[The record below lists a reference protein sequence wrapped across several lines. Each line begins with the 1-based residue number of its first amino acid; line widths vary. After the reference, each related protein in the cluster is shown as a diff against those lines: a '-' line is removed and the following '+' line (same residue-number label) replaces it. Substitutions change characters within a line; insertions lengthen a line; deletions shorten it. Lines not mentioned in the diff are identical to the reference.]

1 MSLLSLVYILK
12 ESGRKDLMTKLPS
25 NPQPDDTGANSLKL
39 SEKNFR
45 DLAHSSPDSIFVYV
59 DEKIIFANNSALKL
73 LRATKSEEVTG
84 RDIWDFIP
92 AASRKSLKRAV
103 DLIINY
109 KKSYISTEDK
119 IITIDGET
127 IDIEISSTY
136 FNFNGKNG
144 IQAFIR
150 DITKRK
156 KSEERLKSS
165 EKDYKII
172 FESTGT
178 AMLFLDEDKTIS
190 MINGECEKISGYT
203 KEEIE
208 GKKKWIEFVAPDER
222 IILELNHEGRRN
234 SADAPMNFEFKLIDK
249 FRKTHNAF
257 MTITMIP
264 GTKKSV
270 ASIIDLTE
278 IKKAEEIL
286 AATQQNYRLL
296 VENTKEAIAII
307 QDEKVRYVN
316 PMLCEITGY
325 TGKQILNKKFYK
337 LVHSDFNEIVRS
349 EYRQRLDGTESNT
362 ISPVKIIDTGNNE
375 RWLQIK
381 SVLTIWEDKPA
392 VLLFFNDVTET
403 KNAQDALMASEE
415 KYRLLAE
422 NAKDIIIVYDE
433 NGTVNYLNSSGYETF
448 GIARDKTNVIN
459 VKDILFPGSGYITP
473 SSLINENK
481 KNYKNYKNRIEV
493 SNFLGELIQLETISS
508 PIKLDNENYGML
520 VIGRDITERKL
531 LEREIILISERIRQQ
546 VSRDLHDDLNPHLI
560 GIEAL
565 SQVLFMS
572 LKKKQVS
579 EYADAEK
586 IAALINKAITKTHRL
601 ARGLCPIDLESSGI
615 QTPLMSLVKLVRS
628 LYGIE
633 CKFTYDESII
643 IEDIAL
649 ATNLY
654 YIAQEATLNSA
665 KYSGGSL
672 ITITLKRTSD
682 TLTLSIEDNGSGIN
696 KETGIDK
703 EKSNGMGLKIM
714 KYRAEIIDGV
724 FTIQKNKPAGTSIN
738 VKIPINILKSE
749 GRISYGGRF
758 PKAQQETSDIYS

>member
-1 MSLLSLVYILK
+1 MDQIIKSQSDK
-12 ESGRKDLMTKLPS
+12 QQG
-25 NPQPDDTGANSLKL
+25 NSADSELKL
-39 SEKNFR
+39 TEKNFR
-45 DLAHSSPDSIFVYV
+45 DLAHSSPDAIFVYV
-59 DEKIIFANNSALKL
+59 DEKIIFTNNTGMIL
-73 LRATKSEEVTG
+73 LRASEPEQVIG
-84 RDIWDFIP
+84 KDIWDFIP
-92 AASRKSLKRAV
+92 PSSHKSLKRAV
-103 DLIINY
+103 DLIINNR
-109 KKSYISTEDK
+109 KSYISTEDK
-119 IITIDGET
+119 MIAVDGT
-127 IDIEISSTY
+127 AIDIEISSTY

-150 DITKRK
+150 DISKRK
-156 KSEERLKSS
+156 RAEEQIKSS
-165 EKDYKII
+165 EKDYKIL

-178 AMLFLDEDKTIS
+178 AMLFLEEDKTIS

-203 KEEIE
+203 KDEIE
-208 GKKKWIEFVAPDER
+208 GKKKWTEFVAPEDR
-222 IILELNHEGRRN
+222 LTLETNHEWRRK
-234 SADAPMNFEFKLIDK
+234 SDDAPMNFEFKLIDK
-249 FRKTHNAF
+249 YQRYHNAF

-307 QDEKVRYVN
+307 QDEMVRYVN
-316 PMLCEITGY
+316 PKLCEITGY
-325 TGKQILNKKFYK
+325 SENHILNKKFYK
-337 LVHSDFNEIVRS
+337 LVHSDFNEIVRN
-349 EYRQRLDGTESNT
+349 EYRHRLDGTESVT

-375 RWLQIK
+375 RWFQIN
-381 SVLTIWEDKPA
+381 SVLTIWGEKPA

-433 NGTVNYLNSSGYETF
+433 EGTVNYLNSSGYETF
-448 GIARDKTNVIN
+448 GISKDKKNIIKVT
-459 VKDILFPGSGYITP
+459 DILFPGSGYLRP
-473 SSLINENK
+473 SALTGDTGK
-481 KNYKNYKNRIEV
+481 DFKNYKSRIEV

-508 PIKLDNENYGML
+508 PIKLDSDNYGML
-520 VIGRDITERKL
+520 VIGRDITERKQ
-531 LEREIILISERIRQQ
+531 LEKEIILISERIRQQ

-565 SQVLFMS
+565 SQVLSMS

-579 EYADAEK
+579 ESADAEK
-586 IAALINKAITKTHRL
+586 ITTLINKAITKTHRL

-615 QTPLMSLVKLVRS
+615 QTPLMNLMKLVRS
-628 LYGIE
+628 LYGVE

-643 IEDIAL
+643 IEDITL

-672 ITITLKRTSD
+672 ITITLERSSD
-682 TLTLSIEDNGSGIN
+682 TLTLSIEDNGKGIPRG
-696 KETGIDK
+696 KGADK
-703 EKSNGMGLKIM
+703 EKNSGMGLKIM

-724 FTIQKNKPAGTSIN
+724 FSIQKNRPEGTVIS

-758 PKAQQETSDIYS
+758 PKTKPETADIYS

>member
-1 MSLLSLVYILK
+1 MDQMIEL
-12 ESGRKDLMTKLPS
+12 
-25 NPQPDDTGANSLKL
+25 QPDENRKNSGNETPELT
-39 SEKNFR
+39 ETNFR
-45 DLAHSSPDSIFVYV
+45 DLAHSSPDAIFVYV
-59 DEKIIFANNSALKL
+59 DEKIIFTNNTGLKL
-73 LRATKSEEVTG
+73 LKAAEAEQVIG
-84 RDIWDFIP
+84 RDIRDFIP
-92 AASRKSLKRAV
+92 AASHKSLEKAIG
-103 DLIINY
+103 LIINN

-119 IITIDGET
+119 MITINGDP

-136 FNFNGKNG
+136 FNFNGRHG

-150 DITKRK
+150 DISKRK
-156 KSEERLKSS
+156 RAEEQIKST

-178 AMLFLDEDKTIS
+178 AMLFLEEDKTIS

-203 KEEIE
+203 KDEIE
-208 GKKKWIEFVAPDER
+208 GKKKWTEFVAPEDR
-222 IILELNHEGRRN
+222 LTLESNHEWRRN
-234 SADAPMNFEFKLIDK
+234 NGDVPMNFEFRLIDK
-249 FRKTHNAF
+249 FNRHHNAF

-264 GTKKSV
+264 GTNKSV

-307 QDEKVRYVN
+307 QDEMVRYVN
-316 PMLCEITGY
+316 PKLCEITGY
-325 TGKQILNKKFYK
+325 SENQILNKKFYK
-337 LVHSDFNEIVRS
+337 LVHSDFSEIVRN
-349 EYRQRLDGTESNT
+349 EYRHRLDGTESNT
-362 ISPVKIIDTGNNE
+362 ISPVKIIDTGSNE
-375 RWLQIK
+375 RWFQIN
-381 SVLTIWEDKPA
+381 SVLTIWGEKPS

-433 NGTVNYLNSSGYETF
+433 NGTVIYLNSSGYETF
-448 GIARDKTNVIN
+448 GISRDKKKPIN
-459 VKDILFPGSGYITP
+459 VRDILFPGSEYLTP
-473 SSLINENK
+473 SALVNNNK
-481 KNYKNYKNRIEV
+481 NFKNYKSRVEV
-493 SNFLGELIQLETISS
+493 SNFLGDLIQLETISS
-508 PIKLDNENYGML
+508 PIKLDSDNYGML
-520 VIGRDITERKL
+520 VIGRDITERKQ
-531 LEREIILISERIRQQ
+531 LEKEIILISERIRQQ

-565 SQVLFMS
+565 SQVLSMS

-579 EYADAEK
+579 ESADAEK
-586 IAALINKAITKTHRL
+586 ITTLINKAITKTHRL
-601 ARGLCPIDLESSGI
+601 ARGLCPIDLESSGF
-615 QTPLMSLVKLVRS
+615 QTPLMNLIKVVRN
-628 LYGIE
+628 LYGVE

-643 IEDIAL
+643 IEDITL

-665 KYSGGSL
+665 KYSGGTL
-672 ITITLKRTSD
+672 ITITLKRSSD
-682 TLTLSIEDNGSGIN
+682 TLTLSIEDNGSGIP
-696 KETGIDK
+696 KEKKPDK
-703 EKSNGMGLKIM
+703 EKNSGMGLKIM
-714 KYRAEIIDGV
+714 KYRAEIIDGAFSV
-724 FTIQKNKPAGTSIN
+724 HKNKPTGTTIS

-758 PKAQQETSDIYS
+758 PKTQPETTDIYS

>member
-1 MSLLSLVYILK
+1 MDKII
-12 ESGRKDLMTKLPS
+12 ELPS
-25 NPQPDDTGANSLKL
+25 EIKPEKITGSNSELTVI
-39 SEKNFR
+39 NYR
-45 DLAHSSPDSIFVYV
+45 DMVFSSPDAIFVHV
-59 DEKIIFANNSALKL
+59 DEKIIFANNAGLKL
-73 LRATKSEEVTG
+73 LKASDADEILGKI
-84 RDIWDFIP
+84 IWDFIP
-92 AASRKSLKRAV
+92 PESQKSLKRAV
-103 DLIINY
+103 NLIINNR
-109 KKSYISTEDK
+109 KSYISTEDK
-119 IITIDGET
+119 IITLEGDI

-144 IQAFIR
+144 VQAFIR
-150 DITKRK
+150 DISKRRK
-156 KSEERLKSS
+156 TEERIKSS
-165 EKDYKII
+165 DKDYKII

-178 AMLFLDEDKTIS
+178 AMLFLEEDKTIS
-190 MINGECEKISGYT
+190 LINGECEKITGFKRY
-203 KEEIE
+203 EIE
-208 GKKKWIEFVAPDER
+208 GKKKWTEFISPDD
-222 IILELNHEGRRN
+222 LWMLNTHRN
-234 SADAPMNFEFKLIDK
+234 IHTDNNDSPINFEFRLIDK
-249 FRKTHNAF
+249 FRNYHNAF
-257 MTITMIP
+257 MTITKIP
-264 GTKKSV
+264 GTKKNV

-286 AATQQNYRLL
+286 AAAQQTYRLL

-307 QDEKVRYVN
+307 QDEMVRYVN

-325 TGKQILNKKFYK
+325 SEKYIINKKFYK
-337 LVHSDFNEIVRS
+337 LVHPDFTEIVKN
-349 EYRQRLDGTESNT
+349 EYCHRLDDTESNT
-362 ISPVKIIDTGNNE
+362 ISPVKIIDTGKNE
-375 RWLQIK
+375 RWFQIN
-381 SVLTIWEDKPA
+381 SVLTMWGDKPA

-433 NGTVNYLNSSGYETF
+433 KGVVTYLNNSGYETF
-448 GIARDKTNVIN
+448 GIKKESKNKIN
-459 VKDILFPGSGYITP
+459 VTDILFPGSEYLTP
-473 SSLINENK
+473 SALSGESNGSF
-481 KNYKNYKNRIEV
+481 KNYKTRIEV
-493 SNFLGELIQLETISS
+493 SNFLGEMIQLETISS

-520 VIGRDITERKL
+520 VVARDITERKQ

-565 SQVLFMS
+565 SQVLFIN
-572 LKKKQVS
+572 LKNRQIPES
-579 EYADAEK
+579 DDAEK
-586 IAALINKAITKTHRL
+586 ITALINKAITKTHRL

-615 QTPLMSLVKLVRS
+615 QTPLMNLIKLVRS

-643 IEDIAL
+643 IEDITL

-654 YIAQEATLNSA
+654 YIAQEATINSA

-682 TLTLSIEDNGSGIN
+682 SLILTIEDNGSGIKKI
-696 KETGIDK
+696 KENLN
-703 EKSNGMGLKIM
+703 EKSGGMGLKIM
-714 KYRAEIIDGV
+714 KYRAEIIDGA
-724 FTIQKNKPAGTSIN
+724 FSIHRNKPSGTTIC

-758 PKAQQETSDIYS
+758 IKGKPETADIYS